1 MIEYSLVSFF
11 IGFNFVLYFFIHILL
26 DYLMISQQD
35 STTSSR
41 IKGENPPE
49 WENKITMISTLIPTA
64 YLWII
69 FLLVPVSGIM
79 NQKVFYEWI
88 FNIEPINTSL
98 QILGI
103 ILIMIATIVA
113 CLGRISRSTRA
124 ISWGIPSILESK
136 GMYRY
141 LRHPLYASYCYYF
154 IGFVLTFQ
162 SVLLLPLLIGIYGYY
177 RTSVYEEMILVN
189 HFGEEYIKY
198 QKNTGR
204 FFPRLIK
211 R

>member
-1 MIEYSLVSFF
+1 MFEYNLVSFF
-11 IGFNFVLYFFIHILL
+11 IGFNFVLYFFIHTIL
-26 DYLMISQQD
+26 DYILITKRD
-35 STTSSR
+35 STNSSR
-41 IKGENPPE
+41 IKGENPSE
-49 WENKITMISTLIPTA
+49 WENKITMICTLIPSA

-69 FLLVPVSGIM
+69 FLLIPISGIM
-79 NQKVFYEWI
+79 NQKVFYERI

-98 QILGI
+98 QMLGI

-162 SVLLLPLLIGIYGYY
+162 SVLLLPLLIGIIGYY
-177 RTSVYEEMILVN
+177 RTSIYEETILVD

-204 FFPRLIK
+204 LFPLLI
-211 R
+211 RR